1 MKKNLRIVSAAAAAL
16 LAVAPVAAS
25 AVSVNAADNTT
36 VNATNSSSDY
46 SHINLG
52 GSDVTKYIANVNP
65 SFTLN
70 GALRK
75 NNDNTNAN
83 AQAVAAG
90 SLTGSITANVGGVTA
105 TANLIHGNH
114 GAANIKVVSATNAS
128 TVIYDGTGDHES
140 NPVKNFNAV
149 VSGQKY
155 VITVNSVGFNFGANN
170 AGKKVT
176 LALPKTADIKFTVA
190 PNGWSIGNDGKTLT
204 GSLDNNGTVNG
215 IQLTETL
222 TAFDAANTNNVVF
235 YNIATGQQ
243 VNSGNTMVLAD
254 YNGQLNV
261 NSLKSTIE
269 SNFKAFQRLTT
280 ASNSDQNGQENTN
293 TFDNPPV
300 VTTVDEIKDQ
310 LEKAGIKVNAA
321 DNFTAPHS
329 FTVTVTAKSNV
340 NGKTAQLPVTFTV
353 ANVAEP
359 TVASQSKTIMHNA
372 YFYKE
377 DGTTRANN
385 DKAKRYESVTV
396 AMSTKK
402 IGNKDF
408 YEVIKDG
415 KATGMYINADN
426 IDGTKRTLKHN
437 AYVYK
442 TSKKR
447 ANKVVLKKGD
457 TVVTYGGT
465 YTFKN
470 GKQYYKINNNTEK
483 TYVKASNF

>member
-1 MKKNLRIVSAAAAAL
+1 
-16 LAVAPVAAS
+16 
-25 AVSVNAADNTT
+25 AADNTT
-36 VNATNSSSDY
+36 VNATNSTSDY

-52 GSDVTKYIANVNP
+52 GSDVTKYVANVNP

-70 GALRK
+70 AALRK

-90 SLTGSITANVGGVTA
+90 SLTGSVTANVGGVTA
-105 TANLIHGNH
+105 TANLVNGNH
-114 GAANIKVVSATNAS
+114 GAANVKVTAVQGG
-128 TVIYDGTGDHES
+128 TVVYDGTDADHVVS
-140 NPVKNFNAV
+140 NFNAV
-149 VSGQKY
+149 VAGQKY
-155 VITVNSVGFNFGANN
+155 SVVVNKVGFNFGANN
-170 AGKKVT
+170 AGKEVT
-176 LALPKTADIKFTVA
+176 LALPKNVDVKFSAAESGWTV
-190 PNGWSIGNDGKTLT
+190 GNDGKTLK
-204 GSLDNNGTVNG
+204 GKLDNNGTVNN
-215 IQLTETL
+215 IQLTETV
-222 TAFDAANTNNVVF
+222 TAFDASNTNAVVF

-243 VNSGNTMVLAD
+243 VKSGNTMVLAD

-261 NSLKSTIE
+261 NSILQAIN
-269 SNFKAFQRLTT
+269 SNFTAFQRITT
-280 ASNSDQNGQENTN
+280 PNNSEQNGSENQN
-293 TFDNPPV
+293 KFDTPKV

-329 FTVTVTAKSNV
+329 FTVTVKATSNV
-340 NGKTAQLPVTFTV
+340 NGKSAELPVTFTV

-359 TVASQSKTIMHNA
+359 TVASQTKTIMHNA
-372 YFYKE
+372 YYYKE

-402 IGNKDF
+402 IGDKNF

-426 IDGTKRTLKHN
+426 IDGTERTLKHN

-457 TVVTYGGT
+457 KVVTYGGT